1 MAEPKKELP
10 FNVHKYQPAP
20 KNNRYTDGAG
30 SLANQ
35 LSHIISFRNIR
46 NDQDVLFKAF
56 IMDFNESYSP
66 NFTPNEVFGR
76 TDPIYQYKNTTRN
89 ISLSFKI
96 PASTESEAF
105 ENLGRVQKL
114 IQMLYPSYEDTNSG
128 LSLSEAPL
136 VRLKVMNILRNHAS
150 LGGGTDDP
158 TAEKK
163 DADYFTEYTS
173 TADPGKGLLG
183 VITNATV
190 NSMLNSADGVFHKL
204 TTVPQDEETG
214 DPAVTRA
221 EPNTVLPKLIEV
233 TINFAPIHEETLG
246 YATFGM
252 DMEQPIGNFHRFP
265 YGVELAHDAAGPAL
279 PPSVSEMVKAVR
291 EPEKNRQKAAA
302 LQQEIDRAEARYTK
316 TKQNLSRAGGRIAT
330 VRGKDGTPVYVD
342 PMGKAVDD
350 ARKYLGDRREELNKL
365 NKAYEAAQENAIDA
379 GRFLQG

>member
-1 MAEPKKELP
+1 MAKPKKELP

-20 KNNRYTDGAG
+20 KNNQYTDGAG

-56 IMDFNESYSP
+56 IMDFNESYTP

-76 TDPIYQYKNTTRN
+76 TDPIYQYKNTTRS

-114 IQMLYPSYEDTNSG
+114 VQMLYPSYQDTNSG

-136 VRLKVMNILRNHAS
+136 VRMKVMNILRNHAS

-158 TAEKK
+158 TAKKK

-265 YGVELAHDAAGPAL
+265 YGVELAKDAAGPAL
-279 PPSVSEMVKAVR
+279 PPSVSDAVAKER
-291 EPEKNRQKAAA
+291 EEAEKQRKAASA
-302 LQQEIDRAEARYTK
+302 QQEEDKKKSKSTKLFNKANRKERRA
-316 TKQNLSRAGGRIAT
+316 
-330 VRGKDGTPVYVD
+330 
-342 PMGKAVDD
+342 
-350 ARKYLGDRREELNKL
+350 DRRQGRLDRRQGTLDETRGEIEDLRT
-365 NKAYEAAQENAIDA
+365 EAMFQSAVEDGLFEGEPAGSVDA
-379 GRFLQG
+379 GRFMV

>member
-20 KNNRYTDGAG
+20 KSNRYTDGAG

-35 LSHIISFRNIR
+35 LSHVISFRNIR
-46 NDQDVLFKAF
+46 NDEDVLFKAF

-114 IQMLYPSYEDTNSG
+114 VQMLYPSYQNTNSG

-136 VRLKVMNILRNHAS
+136 VRMKVMNILRSQAS
-150 LGGGTDDP
+150 LGQSSAASDT
-158 TAEKK
+158 KK
-163 DADYFTEYTS
+163 DADYFTEYIS

-190 NSMLNSADGVFHKL
+190 NSMLNSTDGVFHKL
-204 TTVPQDEETG
+204 TTLPSEGEN
-214 DPAVTRA
+214 PAVTRA

-233 TINFAPIHEETLG
+233 TINFSPIHEDTLG
-246 YATFGM
+246 YNGANDET
-252 DMEQPIGNFHRFP
+252 PIGNFARFP
-265 YGVELAHDAAGPAL
+265 YGVELAKDAAGPAL
-279 PPSVSEMVKAVR
+279 PPSVSEAVAEQRTEAERQRKASS
-291 EPEKNRQKAAA
+291 A
-302 LQQEIDRAEARYTK
+302 QQEEDKKKSKSQKLFNKANRKERKADRLAERTN
-316 TKQNLSRAGGRIAT
+316 KQLGRLHETREEVKSLMEQGFEA
-330 VRGKDGTPVYVD
+330 
-342 PMGKAVDD
+342 AVDEGRD
-350 ARKYLGDRREELNKL
+350 PGLDTASSQQVYLNTI
-365 NKAYEAAQENAIDA
+365 A
-379 GRFLQG
+379 

>member
-1 MAEPKKELP
+1 MADKKQELP

-30 SLANQ
+30 ALANQ
-35 LSHIISFRNIR
+35 LSHVISFRNIR
-46 NDQDVLFKAF
+46 NDEDVLFKAF

-96 PASTESEAF
+96 PASTESEAY

-114 IQMLYPSYEDTNSG
+114 VQMLYPSYQNTNSG

-136 VRLKVMNILRNHAS
+136 VRMKVMNILRSQAS
-150 LGGGTDDP
+150 LGDSSSTSA
-158 TAEKK
+158 TKK

-190 NSMLNSADGVFHKL
+190 NSMLNSTDGVFHKI
-204 TTVPQDEETG
+204 TTVPAEGEN
-214 DPAVTRA
+214 PAVTRA

-246 YATFGM
+246 YNGAKDET
-252 DMEQPIGNFHRFP
+252 PLKNFARFP
-265 YGVELAHDAAGPAL
+265 YGVELAKDVAGPAL
-279 PPSVSEMVKAVR
+279 PPSVSEMVKTVR
-291 EPEKNRQKAAA
+291 DLETKRQKAASA
-302 LQQEIDRAEARYTK
+302 QQEIDKAEANYQRSLKK
-316 TKQNLSRAGGRIAT
+316 TKKM
-330 VRGKDGTPVYVD
+330 VREGEIDQAQSNKINTSFALDVG
-342 PMGKAVDD
+342 D
-350 ARKYLGDRREELNKL
+350 AKVNAFDAQSE
-365 NKAYEAAQENAIDA
+365 YETAQENALDA

>member
-96 PASTESEAF
+96 PASTESEAY

-114 IQMLYPSYEDTNSG
+114 VQMLYPSYQNTNSG

-136 VRLKVMNILRNHAS
+136 VRMKVMNILRSQAS
-150 LGGGTDDP
+150 LGDSSDP
-158 TAEKK
+158 SKTKK

-204 TTVPQDEETG
+204 TTVPAEGE
-214 DPAVTRA
+214 DPAVTKA

-246 YATFGM
+246 YNGA
-252 DMEQPIGNFHRFP
+252 DDEAPLKNFARFP
-265 YGVELAHDAAGPAL
+265 YGVELFN
-279 PPSVSEMVKAVR
+279 KADR
-291 EPEKNRQKAAA
+291 KQRKA
-302 LQQEIDRAEARYTK
+302 DRLGKRTN
-316 TKQNLSRAGGRIAT
+316 KQLGRLHET
-330 VRGKDGTPVYVD
+330 
-342 PMGKAVDD
+342 
-350 ARKYLGDRREELNKL
+350 REEIEDLRL
-365 NKAYEAAQENAIDA
+365 EATLQSAYEEGLFEGESPVDA
-379 GRFLQG
+379 GRFIV

>member
-35 LSHIISFRNIR
+35 LSHVISFRNIR

-114 IQMLYPSYEDTNSG
+114 IQMLYPSYESTNSG
-128 LSLSEAPL
+128 NSLSEAPL
-136 VRLKVMNILRNHAS
+136 VRLKVMNILRSQAS
-150 LGGGTDDP
+150 MIGGTEPSD
-158 TAEKK
+158 EKK
-163 DADYFTEYTS
+163 DSDYFAEYTS

-204 TTVPQDEETG
+204 TTVPAEGE
-214 DPAVTRA
+214 DPAVTKA

-246 YATFGM
+246 YIGGEKE
-252 DMEQPIGNFHRFP
+252 DPIGNFARFP
-265 YGVELAHDAAGPAL
+265 YGVELAKDAAGPAL
-279 PPSVSEMVKAVR
+279 PPSVSDAVAKER
-291 EPEKNRQKAAA
+291 EEAEKQRKAASA
-302 LQQEIDRAEARYTK
+302 QQEEDKKKSKSTKLFNKANRKERRTDRRQGRLDRRQGTLDETRGEIGDLRSEALDAAYEEGLIET
-316 TKQNLSRAGGRIAT
+316 
-330 VRGKDGTPVYVD
+330 TPV
-342 PMGKAVDD
+342 
-350 ARKYLGDRREELNKL
+350 
-365 NKAYEAAQENAIDA
+365 DA
-379 GRFLQG
+379 GTFLQGIG

>member
-1 MAEPKKELP
+1 MAEKKQELP

-114 IQMLYPSYEDTNSG
+114 IQMLYPSYESTNSG
-128 LSLSEAPL
+128 NSLSEAPL
-136 VRLKVMNILRNHAS
+136 VRMKVMNILRSQAS
-150 LGGGTDDP
+150 LGTTTDP
-158 TAEKK
+158 SNSKK
-163 DADYFTEYTS
+163 DTDYFTEYTS

-204 TTVPQDEETG
+204 TTVPAEGE

-233 TINFAPIHEETLG
+233 TINFSPIHEETLG
-246 YATFGM
+246 YNGAEG
-252 DMEQPIGNFHRFP
+252 EAPIENFARFP
-265 YGVELAHDAAGPAL
+265 YGVELAKDAAGPAL
-279 PPSVSEMVKAVR
+279 PPSVSKAVADAR
-291 EPEKNRQKAAA
+291 TEAEKQRKAASA
-302 LQQEIDRAEARYTK
+302 QQEEDKKKSKSTKLFNKANRKQRRVDRT
-316 TKQNLSRAGGRIAT
+316 QGRINRRQGALDERQT
-330 VRGKDGTPVYVD
+330 EVKSLMEQGI
-342 PMGKAVDD
+342 D
-350 ARKYLGDRREELNKL
+350 AAFQEGREE
-365 NKAYEAAQENAIDA
+365 AAGLDYGEFIA
-379 GRFLQG
+379 